1 MMMSCFG
8 RYNNASFLA
17 KALLSALFLVVFQQ
31 SSSFFVAATARRPA
45 ASLNTHAIATDGGP
59 RDFTAPARKAWV
71 AETTKKSTPTTGSQS
86 SDEVA
91 QLGAGGNYFVHS
103 SCIMQAPG
111 IGSDA
116 TMSLVNNDVA
126 ATVLHEFVYH
136 GIKNLGFD
144 ESNVHVH
151 VSNGGGH
158 SDIVAIEWE
167 IELNNQYYKALDTK
181 QYFNYLFKNDN
192 WHNHVTSWMK
202 GQGKGSILKA
212 AETMKNL
219 DEFALILPAHIDTKP
234 QSNFDDAS
242 HTEEVKSLI
251 DKWLGSKKPE
261 TDTITLYAGCSP
273 TSTLTFTP
281 TDFGAQV
288 GASIITKSLNNDFLF
303 DHAVEMEQT
312 DCGTFK
318 TKVLPKKGEE
328 FGFYLFWK
336 DNLTEWE
343 SVSDIGCTGPNTDKC
358 PPGDVLPSLAA
369 CTNAIQNPGFVSHNR
384 VFDGTTLTYNW
395 GTCENSC
402 GTKPPTCSGT
412 PQLGKSPVPFKK
424 NPHFSHSPLGLAK
437 PKTTTSFASSSVAF
451 IGAAVVAVVA
461 VVAYKA
467 TSIERRAAV
476 EPAVANIEYGAA
488 R

>member
-1 MMMSCFG
+1 
-8 RYNNASFLA
+8 
-17 KALLSALFLVVFQQ
+17 
-31 SSSFFVAATARRPA
+31 
-45 ASLNTHAIATDGGP
+45 
-59 RDFTAPARKAWV
+59 
-71 AETTKKSTPTTGSQS
+71 
-86 SDEVA
+86 
-91 QLGAGGNYFVHS
+91 
-103 SCIMQAPG
+103 MQAPG

-116 TMSLVNNDVA
+116 TMSLVDNDVA
-126 ATVLHEFVYH
+126 STVLHEFVYH

-158 SDIVAIEWE
+158 SDIVVIEWE
-167 IELNNQYYKALDTK
+167 IELNNQMYKAQDTK
-181 QYFNYLFKNDN
+181 GYFNHLFKNEN

-202 GQGKGSILKA
+202 GQGKGGVLKA
-212 AETMKNL
+212 AEAMKNL
-219 DEFALILPAHIDTKP
+219 EEFALILPAHIDTKA
-234 QSNFDDAS
+234 QTNFDDAT

-358 PPGDVLPSLAA
+358 PPGDVLASLAS
-369 CTNAIQNPGFVSHNR
+369 CTNAVQNPGFVSHNR

-402 GTKPPTCSGT
+402 GTKPASCGGT
-412 PQLGKSPVPFKK
+412 PQLGKTPVPFKK

-437 PKTTTSFASSSVAF
+437 PKTTKSFASSSVAF

-467 TSIERRAAV
+467 TSVERRASNVKPA
-476 EPAVANIEYGAA
+476 AVANIEYGAA
-488 R
+488 C